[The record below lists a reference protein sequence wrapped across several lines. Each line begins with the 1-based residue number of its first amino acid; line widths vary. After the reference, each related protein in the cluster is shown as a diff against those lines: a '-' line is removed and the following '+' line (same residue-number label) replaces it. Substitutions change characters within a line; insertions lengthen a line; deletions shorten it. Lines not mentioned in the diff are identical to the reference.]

1 MVSQIVLA
9 TAASLPP
16 GRALDLACG
25 TGRNAIWLAERGW
38 SVVGIDRV
46 VENLPPEIDA
56 RVMDLETGAPL
67 PFDDESFDLVLIIL
81 FLHRPLFAEAKR
93 VLRRGGTLITTTKTS
108 GRFAAAPGELRTHF
122 EEWTIVHDRIHD
134 VAELVAIKP

>member
-67 PFDDESFDLVLIIL
+67 PFADESFDLVLIIL

-93 VLRRGGTLITTTKTS
+93 VLRRGGTLITTAKTS
-108 GRFAAAPGELRTHF
+108 GRFAVAAGELRTHF